1 MFLIIRVGSAPSEVS
16 AALAGHPPEGIAE
29 MNSHAVIV
37 GAGMAGLMAAAIL
50 SELYDSVT
58 VLETDALPN
67 RATQRKGVPQGRHL
81 HNFLARGTQVLDEL
95 FPGILEELAAAGAV
109 VDDRD
114 DLSGIHV
121 RMGRYLLN
129 PSGRLADP
137 RPLVAYQAS
146 RPFMEFHLR
155 RRVAALDNVT
165 ILDNHEAVEP
175 VITGDVVTGM
185 RMINRTNG
193 TGSIMQSQ
201 LVVDAT
207 GRGSRTPQFLE
218 RNGFGAAPVQQ
229 IPSAWGYSSQL
240 LRLPPGSI
248 TERMVFINEGNTAPG
263 ALLLAY
269 EHDTWMLAIAQPAEC
284 GSPPTNFTTMMDM
297 AENLLPPTITAAL
310 RNGTP
315 AGDFS
320 IARSTTATWRR
331 YDHNSRHP
339 EGLIIVG
346 DALCSLNP
354 LHGQGMTVA
363 ALQAL
368 VLRDC
373 LQTGQTNLPQR
384 FYRAA
389 AECIAPVWAM
399 NRATDTAPP
408 PSAAPTIGQRI
419 ATWTQRAVAR
429 AASLDMTVTEPI
441 LRVRGLID
449 PPARLRD
456 PSLLGKVLLANIRGP
471 QRNTD

>member
-1 MFLIIRVGSAPSEVS
+1 
-16 AALAGHPPEGIAE
+16 
-29 MNSHAVIV
+29 MNSHAVV
-37 GAGMAGLMAAAIL
+37 LGAGMAGLMAAGAL
-50 SELYDSVT
+50 AEFYDMVT
-58 VLETDALPN
+58 VLEGDALPDHP
-67 RATQRKGVPQGRHL
+67 AQRKGVPQGRHL

-95 FPGILEELAAAGAV
+95 FPGILDELAADGAV

-146 RPFMEFHLR
+146 RPFMEFHVR
-155 RRVAALDNVT
+155 NRVAALGNVT
-165 ILDNHEAVEP
+165 VVDNHEAVEP
-175 VITGDVVTGM
+175 VITGDTVTGV
-185 RMINRTNG
+185 RIINRTNG
-193 TGSIMQSQ
+193 TGSAMQSR

-207 GRGSRTPQFLE
+207 GRGSRTPHFLE
-218 RNGFGAAPVQQ
+218 VHGFGAVPVQQ

-240 LRLPPGSI
+240 LHLPPRSI
-248 TERMVFINEGNTAPG
+248 AERMVFINAGNTAPG

-269 EHDTWMLAIAQPAEC
+269 ENNTWMLAIAQPAEC
-284 GSPPTNFTTMMDM
+284 GSPPADFTTMMDM
-297 AENLLPPTITAAL
+297 AEHLLPPTITAAI
-310 RNGTP
+310 RGGTP
-315 AGDFS
+315 AGAFS
-320 IARSTTATWRR
+320 IARSTAATWRR
-331 YDHNSRHP
+331 YDRNSRHP
-339 EGLIIVG
+339 EGLIIAG

-373 LQTGQTNLPQR
+373 LRTGQTNLPQR

-389 AECIAPVWAM
+389 ADHIAPVWAM
-399 NRATDTAPP
+399 NRATDTAPSP
-408 PSAAPTIGQRI
+408 AAAHTIGHRI
-419 ATWTQRAVAR
+419 ATWTQRTVAR
-429 AASLDMTVTEPI
+429 AASLDMAVTEPI

-456 PSLLGKVLLANIRGP
+456 PSLFGKVLLANIRGP

>member
-1 MFLIIRVGSAPSEVS
+1 
-16 AALAGHPPEGIAE
+16 
-29 MNSHAVIV
+29 MNSHAIV
-37 GAGMAGLMAAAIL
+37 LGAGMAGLMAAGVLA
-50 SELYDSVT
+50 EFYDSVT
-58 VLETDALPN
+58 VVEGDALPD
-67 RATQRKGVPQGRHL
+67 RAAQRKGVPQGRHL

-95 FPGILEELAAAGAV
+95 LPGILDELAAHGAL

-129 PSGRLADP
+129 PSGRLSDP

-146 RPFMEFHLR
+146 RPFVEFHLR

-185 RMINRTNG
+185 RIINRAKD
-193 TGSIMQSQ
+193 TGSIMQSR

-207 GRGSRTPQFLE
+207 GRGSRTPHFLE
-218 RNGFGAAPVQQ
+218 GHGFGGVPVQQ

-240 LRLPPGSI
+240 FHLPPGSI
-248 TERMVFINEGNTAPG
+248 AERMVFINKGNTAPG
-263 ALLLAY
+263 AMLLAY

-284 GSPPTNFTTMMDM
+284 GSPPTDFNTMMDM
-297 AENLLPPTITAAL
+297 AGHLLPPSITAAL
-310 RNGTP
+310 RDGTP
-315 AGDFS
+315 AGAFS
-320 IARSTTATWRR
+320 IARSTAATWRR
-331 YDHNSRHP
+331 YDRNSRHP
-339 EGLIIVG
+339 EGLIIAG

-368 VLRDC
+368 ALRDC
-373 LQTGQTNLPQR
+373 LQAGQTNLPQR

-389 AECIAPVWAM
+389 ADRIAPVWAM
-399 NRATDTAPP
+399 NRAADTAPSP
-408 PSAAPTIGQRI
+408 DTAHTIRRRVMN
-419 ATWTQRAVAR
+419 WTQRAVAR
-429 AASLDMTVTEPI
+429 AASLDMAVTEPI

-449 PPARLRD
+449 PPTRLRD
-456 PSLLGKVLLANIRGP
+456 PSLFGKVLLANLRRS
-471 QRNTD
+471 QRSTD

>member
-1 MFLIIRVGSAPSEVS
+1 
-16 AALAGHPPEGIAE
+16 
-29 MNSHAVIV
+29 MNSHAVV
-37 GAGMAGLMAAAIL
+37 LGAGMAGLMSAGALA
-50 SELYDSVT
+50 EFYDSVT
-58 VLETDALPN
+58 VLDCDALPDYP
-67 RATQRKGVPQGRHL
+67 AQRKGVPQGRHL

-95 FPGILEELAAAGAV
+95 FPGILDELAAHGAV

-121 RMGRYLLN
+121 RMGRYVLN

-155 RRVAALDNVT
+155 RRVAALGNVT
-165 ILDNHEAVEP
+165 IADNHEAVEP
-175 VITGDVVTGM
+175 VITGAVVAGV
-185 RMINRTNG
+185 RIINRTNG
-193 TGSIMQSQ
+193 TGSVMDSR

-207 GRGSRTPQFLE
+207 GRGSRTPHFLE
-218 RNGFGAAPVQQ
+218 GRGFGVVPVQQ

-240 LRLPPGSI
+240 LHLPRGSI
-248 TERMVFINEGNTAPG
+248 AERMVFINEGNTAPG

-269 EHDTWMLAIAQPAEC
+269 EHDTWMLALTQPAEC
-284 GSPPTNFTTMMDM
+284 GSPPADFATMMDM
-297 AENLLPPTITAAL
+297 AEHLLPPAITAAL
-310 RNGTP
+310 RGGTP
-315 AGDFS
+315 AGVFS
-320 IARSTTATWRR
+320 IARSTAATWRR
-331 YDHNSRHP
+331 YDRNSRHP
-339 EGLIIVG
+339 EGLIIAG

-373 LQTGQTNLPQR
+373 LQAGQPNLPQR

-389 AECIAPVWAM
+389 AERIAPVWAM
-399 NRATDTAPP
+399 NRAADTAPP
-408 PSAAPTIGQRI
+408 PAVAPTLRHRGMK
-419 ATWTQRAVAR
+419 WTQRAVVR
-429 AASLDMTVTEPI
+429 AASRDMAVTEPI

-456 PSLLGKVLLANIRGP
+456 PSLFGKVLLANIRRS
-471 QRNTD
+471 QRSAD